1 MGIPET
7 IDRFCEKTRHVP
19 RDGTSVSER
28 RRRREMGEDQ
38 QIVHFERPFRTDEV
52 GGRVPMDLRRDR
64 PRPAL
69 DAHKEKM
76 SRSVDSPSIGF
87 LNGQIQV
94 GDLISSKAEDELQK
108 DLVK

>member
-1 MGIPET
+1 MGLPDQGDHET
-7 IDRFCEKTRHVP
+7 RRMP
-19 RDGTSVSER
+19 RDGRNVSER

-52 GGRVPMDLRRDR
+52 GGRLPMDLRRDR

-69 DAHKEKM
+69 DAQKEKM

>member
-1 MGIPET
+1 
-7 IDRFCEKTRHVP
+7 
-19 RDGTSVSER
+19 
-28 RRRREMGEDQ
+28 
-38 QIVHFERPFRTDEV
+38 
-52 GGRVPMDLRRDR
+52 
-64 PRPAL
+64 
-69 DAHKEKM
+69 M